1 MMDYLMNQYEQ
12 ELGIPASEVHTVQM
26 PNLALRTEA
35 VLAGKDIQA
44 AILPDPLAAYAV
56 QQGAHVVIDD
66 TKLQKNYSCP
76 SCPFLLGFS
85 LPGNGST

>member
-1 MMDYLMNQYEQ
+1 
-12 ELGIPASEVHTVQM
+12 M

-56 QQGAHVVIDD
+56 QQGATSSSTIRNSKR
-66 TKLQKNYSCP
+66 TIP
-76 SCPFLLGFS
+76 SPS
-85 LPGNGST
+85 SS